1 MQVQRPFGFWTA
13 LALAVV
19 LAVVGAA
26 GRAHAQGNSAS
37 TVVRTLVYH
46 EITAASAPVDTN
58 GGAPPILSASGNG
71 SKVISTYDGRTQVR
85 IASADGRGGRPLVT
99 LNPDTGRFEEIRL
112 SSDGSLVFFLLAGD
126 QPELADRT
134 PLPAGLYVVNAD
146 GSG

>member
-13 LALAVV
+13 LV

-58 GGAPPILSASGNG
+58 GGAPPILSASGNRAAFG
-71 SKVISTYDGRTQVR
+71 LLSYEPSRVAHIYLINTDGTGQQEVDTY
-85 IASADGRGGRPLVT
+85 P
-99 LNPDTGRFEEIRL
+99 F
-112 SSDGSLVFFLLAGD
+112 
-126 QPELADRT
+126 
-134 PLPAGLYVVNAD
+134 
-146 GSG
+146 